1 MKIAKWSVFCCLFT
15 ANTTIITHKAY
26 SINCRNKISSSM
38 VVNAL
43 DGEVFFENNHNIK
56 GRIAPFALMAFY
68 IALEQIENGN
78 LHLDEKIKLDNYKDV
93 QLAYGFQATPIAE
106 KSVMTLE
113 DLLFQ
118 ILNNREDALVILSRV
133 VAGSTSNFFDIMNA
147 TAKEMEMEN
156 TFFAIKDSLPEKMQS
171 YSTVYDIAKLAI
183 RLKYKFLKQSKKHLL
198 NTSQYLSTDGVMR
211 ERSAGLYNI
220 RGLSGSWRGENVAVA
235 WGNYK
240 QTETFLA
247 ATGKMKDEDIEGCLS
262 KLIAYS
268 NKGDF
273 SKQVEEG
280 EMKKDNFLIDFL
292 NDKEVESMYN
302 QLNSK
307 EVPKQRGGGVAVSGE

>member
-1 MKIAKWSVFCCLFT
+1 MATFT
-15 ANTTIITHKAY
+15 QKAH
-26 SINCRNKISSSM
+26 SIDCRNKISSSI

-43 DGEVFFENNHNIK
+43 DGEVFYENNQNIK
-56 GRIAPFALMAFY
+56 GKIAPFALMAFY
-68 IALEQIENGN
+68 ITLEQIENGN

-106 KSVMTLE
+106 KSTMTLE
-113 DLLFQ
+113 DLIFQ
-118 ILNNREDALVILSRV
+118 VLNNREDALVILSRV

-156 TFFAIKDSLPEKMQS
+156 TFFATKDSLPEKMQS

-183 RLKYKFLKQSKKHLL
+183 RLKYKFLKQTKKHLL
-198 NTSQYLSTDGVMR
+198 NTNQYLSTDGVMH
-211 ERSAGLYNI
+211 ERGFGFYNI
-220 RGLSGSWRGENVAVA
+220 RGLSGSWRSENFAVV

-240 QTETFLA
+240 QTETFLV

-273 SKQVEEG
+273 SKEVAEN
-280 EMKKDNFLIDFL
+280 EMEAKGGIIEFL
-292 NDKEVESMYN
+292 NDRELENMYN
-302 QLNSK
+302 QLNFK
-307 EVPKQRGGGVAVSGE
+307 EKPKQRRGGG